1 MPILEPYI
9 AAKDVYV
16 LPSYLPV
23 PDVPAPGFGTIVV
36 NSYLIKAAQPI
47 LIDAGMPVVKRDF
60 LDSLWSLI
68 DPEDLG
74 AVLLTHD
81 DGDHTGALL
90 EVLDAAP
97 NAKMYTQFVG
107 LARLETA
114 LHLPIDR
121 VGIVNPGQ
129 TFTHGGRELAIL
141 RPPLFDSPATNAYFD
156 HQSGVLFCADS
167 FGALIPS
174 PAQDVGDIGD
184 SAFAD
189 GFNLFNRLNHPW
201 FELVDPAKFEKSL
214 EAIRRLE
221 PEVIASCHAPMARGR
236 TAAHLEAMSK
246 IPSMDPLQLPD
257 QAALDSIL
265 AQIQGGT
272 GQHG

>member
-9 AAKDVYV
+9 AAGDVYV

-23 PDVPAPGFGTIVV
+23 PDVPAPGLGTIVI
-36 NSYLIKAAQPI
+36 NSYLIRAAEPI
-47 LIDAGMPVVKRDF
+47 LIDAGMPVVKEDF
-60 LDSLWSLI
+60 LKALWELI
-68 DPEDLG
+68 DPKDLG

-81 DGDHTGALL
+81 DGDHTGALM
-90 EVLDAAP
+90 EVLEAAP
-97 NAKMYTQFVG
+97 QARLYTQFVG

-114 LHLPIDR
+114 HHLPIER

-156 HQSGVLFCADS
+156 PKSGVLFSADS
-167 FGALIPS
+167 FGALIPR
-174 PAQDVGDIGD
+174 PAQDVGDVGD
-184 SAFAD
+184 AAYAD

-201 FELVDPAKFEKSL
+201 FELVDPAKFEKTL
-214 EAIRRLE
+214 EVIRRLE
-221 PEVIASCHAPMARGR
+221 PSVIASCHSPMARGR

-246 IPSMDPLQLPD
+246 IPSMDPIPLPD
-257 QAALDSIL
+257 QRVLDSIL
-265 AQIQGGT
+265 AQIQGGSSRR
-272 GQHG
+272 G